1 MHKSKSSHLAVS
13 EHFRPPIHAEKADE
27 VEFPIPL
34 DRSVHLGS
42 CDGVFSDDMYAV
54 ASRRVLRCRGEVDKG
69 PAKASSIDTDQ
80 IPSIDIGRIY
90 SRKSLKCVAIFLM
103 EAPPRDQTSLGEIRG
118 IIGRRGEG
126 SRVILSYH
134 LILTSQMVSG
144 STECAA
150 DASHSHSALR
160 KKHEISEKSPNK
172 VARSLRS
179 DRARAKLGRYVATTS
194 IRHESMHSHLPF
206 DAIFRR
212 PQKTAQRDLRHDLK
226 PTLLFLNQQPVN
238 RRTVYAWFARK
249 DKCQVSADKYIILK
263 ITKIRKMEYL
273 HWTQLGSAVLGLLEL
288 GISPTALE
296 PRLIPCYIRDLWET
310 RVLLLSLFKRKSTV
324 QISFEVNPTVRS
336 DVMSVLLKGGQSVSL
351 ERESCRGDE
360 GTSINGTPLMSI
372 DGDSGTWAEYIS
384 RPT

>member
-1 MHKSKSSHLAVS
+1 MKFVVPCAVV
-13 EHFRPPIHAEKADE
+13 E
-27 VEFPIPL
+27 VEFPIPP

-150 DASHSHSALR
+150 DASHSHS
-160 KKHEISEKSPNK
+160 
-172 VARSLRS
+172 
-179 DRARAKLGRYVATTS
+179 
-194 IRHESMHSHLPF
+194 
-206 DAIFRR
+206 
-212 PQKTAQRDLRHDLK
+212 
-226 PTLLFLNQQPVN
+226 
-238 RRTVYAWFARK
+238 
-249 DKCQVSADKYIILK
+249 
-263 ITKIRKMEYL
+263 
-273 HWTQLGSAVLGLLEL
+273 
-288 GISPTALE
+288 
-296 PRLIPCYIRDLWET
+296 
-310 RVLLLSLFKRKSTV
+310 
-324 QISFEVNPTVRS
+324 
-336 DVMSVLLKGGQSVSL
+336 
-351 ERESCRGDE
+351 
-360 GTSINGTPLMSI
+360 
-372 DGDSGTWAEYIS
+372 
-384 RPT
+384 